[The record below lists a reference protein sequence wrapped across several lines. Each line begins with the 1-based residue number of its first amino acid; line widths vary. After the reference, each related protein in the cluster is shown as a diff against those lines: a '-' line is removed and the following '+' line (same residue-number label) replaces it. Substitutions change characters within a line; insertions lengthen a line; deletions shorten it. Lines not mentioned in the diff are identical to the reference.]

1 MSITSNIGVKERCS
15 GRLTHIS
22 AGADGLVWGD
32 PVEEKVLRGRGIS
45 EGAAEGR
52 ALVSRQP
59 ISFYGGVNP
68 STGIVIEKNHE
79 LEGKCVKDKIL
90 VFPSGKGSTVGA
102 YTIYQMRK
110 KRTAPLA
117 MINVETEGIIAA
129 GCILA
134 GIPLV
139 DMLNGDPIEDIK
151 DDDLVYVDG
160 EKGTVI
166 IKEKHD

>member
-1 MSITSNIGVKERCS
+1 MN
-15 GRLTHIS
+15 
-22 AGADGLVWGD
+22 
-32 PVEEKVLRGRGIS
+32 EKVLRGRGIS
-45 EGAAEGR
+45 EGATEGR
-52 ALVSRQP
+52 ALVSRES
-59 ISFYGGVNP
+59 ISFYGGVDP

-79 LEGKCVKDKIL
+79 LEGKCVKGRIL

-102 YTIYQMRK
+102 YTIYQMSK

-117 MINVETEGIIAA
+117 MINTETEGIIAA

-139 DMLNGDPIEDIK
+139 DMLNRDPVKNIEN
-151 DDDLVYVDG
+151 DDLVYVDG

>member
-1 MSITSNIGVKERCS
+1 MVERI
-15 GRLTHIS
+15 L
-22 AGADGLVWGD
+22 
-32 PVEEKVLRGRGIS
+32 KGRGIS

-52 ALVSRQP
+52 ALVSREP
-59 ISFYGGVNP
+59 ISFYGGVDPN
-68 STGIVIEKNHE
+68 TGIVIEKKHE

-102 YTIYQMRK
+102 YTIYQMSK

-117 MINVETEGIIAA
+117 MINIETEGIIAA

-139 DMLNGDPIEDIK
+139 DMLEKNPIKIIENGDF
-151 DDDLVYVDG
+151 VYVDG
-160 EKGTVI
+160 KKGTVV
-166 IKEKHD
+166 IKEKDG